1 MELDDVRAL
10 VKELISLMQANKLT
24 EISLELEGLK
34 IGLRKGEGSRV
45 EVKRRE
51 VKLGPASLPAA
62 PYGRPVEAESLG
74 QKPQA
79 PETAAPVSEEKYL
92 NIVSP
97 MVGTF
102 YRTPAP
108 DADPFVEEGDEVDEE
123 TIVCIIEAMK
133 VMNEIRAEVSGKI
146 GEILV
151 SNGEAVEFGQPLFL
165 VEPRAA

>member
-1 MELDDVRAL
+1 MDDVRAL
-10 VKELISLMQANKLT
+10 VKELISLMEANKLT

-45 EVKRRE
+45 EVGRRE
-51 VKLGPASLPAA
+51 VKLEPPSLP
-62 PYGRPVEAESLG
+62 AESLG
-74 QKPQA
+74 QKPQ
-79 PETAAPVSEEKYL
+79 ERKTAAPVSEEKYL

-102 YRTPAP
+102 YGAPAP

-133 VMNEIRAEVSGKI
+133 VMNEIRAELSGKI
-146 GEILV
+146 VEILV

-165 VEPRAA
+165 VEPRAG

>member
-1 MELDDVRAL
+1 MEVDDVRVL
-10 VKELISLMQANKLT
+10 VKELISLMQANKLS

-34 IGLRKGEGSRV
+34 IGLRKGEGGKV
-45 EVKRRE
+45 EVQPRE
-51 VKLGPASLPAA
+51 VKPEGVSPTAAS
-62 PYGRPVEAESLG
+62 YGQPPGAESLD

-79 PETAAPVSEEKYL
+79 QKTTAPSEEKYL

-97 MVGTF
+97 MVGTL
-102 YRTPAP
+102 YRAPAP

-123 TIVCIIEAMK
+123 TIVCVIEAMK

-146 GEILV
+146 VQALV

-165 VEPRAA
+165 VEPRAG